1 MQGFM
6 AGLAIA
12 APVGPISVL
21 CIGRTLSG
29 GTASGVASGLG
40 AATADGIYAS
50 LAAFGLNLVCDFF
63 LHQQVFIRAIG
74 GSFLLYLGIRYFF
87 SRPTGRIGSVQ
98 GGSRGTEYASTFLL
112 TLANPPTIL
121 FFLAL
126 LASLGITRDSSGT
139 SAAGF
144 LVAGVFIGSSVWW
157 VVLSLIVSLFRKKIT
172 MERMRWTNRFSG
184 LVLLAFGFW
193 ALWGMKG

>member
-6 AGLAIA
+6 VGLAIA

-29 GTASGVASGLG
+29 GAGSGMASGLG
-40 AATADGIYAS
+40 AATADAIYAGA
-50 LAAFGLNLVCDFF
+50 AAFGLTLVCDFF
-63 LHQQVFIRAIG
+63 LHQQVFIRAVG
-74 GSFLLYLGIRYFF
+74 GSFLFYLGIRYFF
-87 SRPTGRIGSVQ
+87 SRPTGGIGSAR
-98 GGSRGTEYASTFLL
+98 GGTRWANYASTFLL

-126 LASLGITRDSSGT
+126 FAGLGIAKDSPGG
-139 SAAGF
+139 SAAGL

-157 VVLSLIVSLFRKKIT
+157 LILSLFVSLFRKKVT

-184 LVLLAFGFW
+184 LILLGFGFW
-193 ALWGMKG
+193 AIWGMKS

>member
-6 AGLAIA
+6 VGLAIA

-29 GTASGVASGLG
+29 GTGSGMASGLG
-40 AATADGIYAS
+40 AATADGIYAA
-50 LAAFGLNLVCDFF
+50 LAAFGVALVCDFF
-63 LHQQVFIRAIG
+63 LHQQVFIRIIG
-74 GSFLLYLGIRYFF
+74 GSFLLYLGVRYFF
-87 SRPTGRIGSVQ
+87 SRPRGTIGSAQ
-98 GGSRGTEYASTFLL
+98 RGSRWTDYASTFLL

-126 LASLGITRDSSGT
+126 FASLGIARDSSGD
-139 SAAGF
+139 SAAGL

-157 VVLSLIVSLFRKKIT
+157 LILSLVVSALRRKIT
-172 MERMRWTNRFSG
+172 IERMRWTNRFSG
-184 LVLLAFGFW
+184 LILQGFGLW
-193 ALWGMKG
+193 ALWEIKG